1 MHPRER
7 VLETI
12 RLHEIQDLALPVDIH
27 AQAVR
32 LGIIAGAHPT
42 TTTTTTSLQGESKDG
57 TKDKF
62 RNFQR
67 TRCIPMVE

>member
-12 RLHEIQDLALPVDIH
+12 RLHETKDIALPVDIH

-32 LGIIAGAHPT
+32 LGIIVGHPKT
-42 TTTTTTSLQGESKDG
+42 QQKHGESKDG
-57 TKDKF
+57 TKSKLRDV
-62 RNFQR
+62 QR
-67 TRCIPMVE
+67 TCSISLVK

>member
-12 RLHEIQDLALPVDIH
+12 RLHENKDLALPVDIH

-42 TTTTTTSLQGESKDG
+42 TTTSLQGESKDG
-57 TKDKF
+57 TKDKLH
-62 RNFQR
+62 NFQR

>member
-12 RLHEIQDLALPVDIH
+12 RLHEIKELSLPSDIH

-32 LGIIAGAHPT
+32 LGIIISGAHPT
-42 TTTTTTSLQGESKDG
+42 TTSQQGESKDG
-57 TKDKF
+57 TKNKLRDF
-62 RNFQR
+62 
-67 TRCIPMVE
+67 

>member
-12 RLHEIQDLALPVDIH
+12 RLHKTKDMALPVDIH

-32 LGIIAGAHPT
+32 LGIITGHHPHDN
-42 TTTTTTSLQGESKDG
+42 TSQQGESKDG
-57 TKDKF
+57 TKDKL
-62 RNFQR
+62 RNF
-67 TRCIPMVE
+67 

>member
-12 RLHEIQDLALPVDIH
+12 RLHENKDLALPVDIH

-32 LGIIAGAHPT
+32 LGIIAGAHPQQQT
-42 TTTTTTSLQGESKDG
+42 IQQGESKDG
-57 TKDKF
+57 TKDKLY
-62 RNFQR
+62 NLQR
-67 TRCIPMVE
+67 TRSISLVE

>member
-12 RLHEIQDLALPVDIH
+12 RLHEIKDLSLPADIH

-32 LGIIAGAHPT
+32 LGIIISGTHPT
-42 TTTTTTSLQGESKDG
+42 TITSQQGESKDG
-57 TKDKF
+57 TKNKLRDF
-62 RNFQR
+62 
-67 TRCIPMVE
+67 